1 MRANSADNRISEQGA
16 VALAEALEYNQSL
29 VLLSLRGAHLAVLYL
44 HAPADTHTHTGN
56 LDMGDSGVSAI
67 VKSLTSNNTLRNLF
81 LSRADFIFAGALLSL
96 SAHRTL
102 GMRLGNETAYA
113 LAVALRKNTTLEE
126 LSLTGTI

>member
-1 MRANSADNRISEQGA
+1 
-16 VALAEALEYNQSL
+16 
-29 VLLSLRGAHLAVLYL
+29 
-44 HAPADTHTHTGN
+44 
-56 LDMGDSGVSAI
+56 MGDSGVSAI